1 MFSIGEICLYLQLDI
16 ILNLIAML
24 SEKMQDAINAQIN
37 AEYWSAY
44 LYLSMA
50 AYANASGYQVLP
62 IGLKCSIR
70 RNSIM

>member
-1 MFSIGEICLYLQLDI
+1 
-16 ILNLIAML
+16 ML

-44 LYLSMA
+44 LYLSMVA
-50 AYANASGYQVLP
+50 MPTPVAIQVLP
-62 IGLKCSIR
+62 IGLKCKIR